1 MKQFTPDGRT
11 RRYTR
16 NLFCAEARWPM
27 YRTYHPIG
35 RRMVSRKKQF
45 DLFCR
50 QLENFADKIR
60 EWHDRLKEN
69 AK

>member
-1 MKQFTPDGRT
+1 MRRLMKNGKVRHYSKKTTYNDS
-11 RRYTR
+11 
-16 NLFCAEARWPM
+16 
-27 YRTYHPIG
+27 YHPIG

>member
-1 MKQFTPDGRT
+1 MRRLMKNGKVRHYSKKT
-11 RRYTR
+11 
-16 NLFCAEARWPM
+16 
-27 YRTYHPIG
+27 TYNDSYQPIG

>member
-1 MKQFTPDGRT
+1 MRRLMKNGKVRHYSKKTTYNDS
-11 RRYTR
+11 
-16 NLFCAEARWPM
+16 
-27 YRTYHPIG
+27 YHPIG
-35 RRMVSRKKQF
+35 RRMVSREKQF
-45 DLFCR
+45 ELFCR